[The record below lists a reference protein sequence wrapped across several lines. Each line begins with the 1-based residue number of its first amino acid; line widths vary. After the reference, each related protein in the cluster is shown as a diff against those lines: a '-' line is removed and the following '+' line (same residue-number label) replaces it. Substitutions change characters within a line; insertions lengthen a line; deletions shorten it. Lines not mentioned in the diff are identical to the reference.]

1 MNKDNPIDAY
11 IFDKWEK
18 ELQGAVVLNNCERSL
33 TKAAFLF
40 LGAGIAS
47 ILLAK
52 GAHSMR
58 VNGEKALMYEML
70 SDKDLVHLFEVEVN
84 K

>member
-11 IFDKWEK
+11 IFDKW
-18 ELQGAVVLNNCERSL
+18 A
-33 TKAAFLF
+33 KAAFLF
-40 LGAGIAS
+40 IGAGIAS

-58 VNGEKALMYEML
+58 VNGEKALMHEML
-70 SDKDLVHLFEVEVN
+70 SDKELIHLFEMEVN